1 MPIFCRKQKLLNGLF
16 KIDVSL
22 KNLNDE
28 MLSEILLFSFG
39 KYQDIVN
46 KEILVQIPNALK
58 GHCFLDCWYPFMTIF
73 LISLLH
79 SRLFCKHDVVA
90 LLAPYQLLQIAI
102 SPLFLNNT
110 SKIFIGTK
118 HTFVQHLT
126 MSILSVVSAVWRIVQ
141 RLNI

>member
-16 KIDVSL
+16 KIDVFL

-28 MLSEILLFSFG
+28 MLAEILLFSSD

-46 KEILVQIPNALK
+46 KETLVQIPNALK
-58 GHCFLDCWYPFMTIF
+58 GHCFLDCWYHFMTIF
-73 LISLLH
+73 LISLH
-79 SRLFCKHDVVA
+79 SSLFCKHDVVA

-102 SPLFLNNT
+102 SPLFLNNA

-118 HTFVQHLT
+118 HAFVQHLT
-126 MSILSVVSAVWRIVQ
+126 MSIVLCDVLCNVWISVI
-141 RLNI
+141 LF